1 MAASRGNIMQADK
14 KTVDVNRSLGITAR
28 QSFVDRTRKAKGM
41 KGDLMVT
48 LSAGESD
55 LAALTSVVT
64 EWLVPLLVQQFLNR
78 HEVDRGVS
86 SNKSSTE
93 PRGKEGAANN
103 RIR

>member
-1 MAASRGNIMQADK
+1 MQ
-14 KTVDVNRSLGITAR
+14 TVKQAVNLDGSLPITAP
-28 QSFVDRTRKAKGM
+28 QPFVDRTRKAKGM

-48 LSAGESD
+48 LGAGEPD

-78 HEVDRGVS
+78 HGVDREVT
-86 SNKSSTE
+86 SNKSSSGL
-93 PRGKEGAANN
+93 RGKEGAANT